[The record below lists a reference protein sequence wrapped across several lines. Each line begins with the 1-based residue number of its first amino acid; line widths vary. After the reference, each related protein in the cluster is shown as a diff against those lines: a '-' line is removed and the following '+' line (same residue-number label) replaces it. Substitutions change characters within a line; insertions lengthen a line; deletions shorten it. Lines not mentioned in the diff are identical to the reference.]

1 MTITNWRET
10 ELPRFADKA
19 REELDS
25 HETVAQPAVFEGR
38 GCLGSSPLFPKSR
51 TQGCPE
57 P

>member
-19 REELDS
+19 REELDFY
-25 HETVAQPAVFEGR
+25 ETVAQPAVFEGR